1 MALNGPGCYEN
12 GHRFSTPQI
21 APMLPEHQI
30 EVRVRYQETDAMG
43 VLHHANYF
51 TYFEMG
57 RIELLRACG
66 LSYREMEES
75 GLLMVVV
82 KVECKYMR
90 PARYDDLLRLR
101 TIVTRVTAA
110 KVEHNY
116 ELYRGEELLAQ
127 GASVLACV
135 DRTGVVQRIPDWMR

>member
-1 MALNGPGCYEN
+1 MI
-12 GHRFSTPQI
+12 S
-21 APMLPEHQI
+21 EHEI
-30 EVRVRYQETDAMG
+30 EIRVRYQETDAMG
-43 VLHHANYF
+43 VLHHANYL

-57 RIELLRACG
+57 RIEFLRACG
-66 LSYREMEES
+66 LSYREMEET

-82 KVECKYMR
+82 KVECRYLR

-101 TIVTRVTAA
+101 TTVTRVTMA
-110 KVEHNY
+110 KVEHRY

-135 DRTGVVQRIPDWMR
+135 DRQGVVQRIPDWMR